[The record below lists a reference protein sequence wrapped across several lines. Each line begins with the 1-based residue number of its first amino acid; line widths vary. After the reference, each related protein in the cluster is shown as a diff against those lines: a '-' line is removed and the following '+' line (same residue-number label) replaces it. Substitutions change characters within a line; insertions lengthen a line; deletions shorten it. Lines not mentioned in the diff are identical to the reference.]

1 VTCRAL
7 ARIGCI
13 FLRYRN
19 GELRVTTM
27 MFGKQLLR
35 ITKIHVEQ
43 SARLGYDAGC
53 RCQWLKDKAVSVTIN
68 LSGASGVEDKLP
80 QGQVFL

>member
-1 VTCRAL
+1 M
-7 ARIGCI
+7 
-13 FLRYRN
+13 
-19 GELRVTTM
+19 TTVM
-27 MFGKQLLR
+27 CGKQLLR

-68 LSGASGVEDKLP
+68 LSGASEVEIKLS
-80 QGQVFL
+80 QAQVFP